1 MSRISRLSLLSLAFA
16 IVMVGGISAGPAAPA
31 LAPGIAAQ
39 LPQVKVQG
47 GGELTFLGLSIY
59 DAHLY
64 RPGNARGEWSPNEP
78 FALQLVYHRSLKGS
92 LVAARSMEEMEKQ
105 GSCNAEQRVL
115 WGAMLTKILPDVDA
129 GDRLTGDNLPRRG
142 VQFYQ
147 NGKLIG
153 NIDDLAFAR
162 AFFGIWLDPATS
174 EPALRQQLLGIV
186 P

>member
-1 MSRISRLSLLSLAFA
+1 MSRTSLSPLLSLALA
-16 IVMVGGISAGPAAPA
+16 VVALSSGAAMPAPE
-31 LAPGIAAQ
+31 LPPGIAAQ

-59 DAHLY
+59 AAHLY
-64 RPGNARGEWSPNEP
+64 RPGNARGEWSPDEP
-78 FALQLVYHRSLKGS
+78 FALQLVYHRSLKGP

-105 GSCNAEQRVL
+105 GSCTAEQRVR
-115 WGAMLTKILPDVDA
+115 WGETLAKILPDVDA
-129 GDRLTGDNLPRRG
+129 GDQLTGVNLPKRG

-153 NIDDLAFAR
+153 SIDDSAFAR
-162 AFFGIWLDPATS
+162 AFFGIWLAPASS
-174 EPALRQQLLGIV
+174 EPALRQQLLGIT

>member
-16 IVMVGGISAGPAAPA
+16 ALVAGSSGAGLPAPA
-31 LAPGIAAQ
+31 LAPVIAAQ

-64 RPGNARGEWSPNEP
+64 RPGNARGEWSTNEP

-92 LVAARSMEEMEKQ
+92 LVAARSMEEMDKQ
-105 GSCNAEQRVL
+105 GSCNAEQRVR
-115 WGAMLTKILPDVDA
+115 WGEMLTKILPDVDA
-129 GDRLTGDNLPRRG
+129 DDRLTGVNLPKRG

-147 NGKLIG
+147 NGKFIG
-153 NIDDLAFAR
+153 SIDDVAFAR

-174 EPALRQQLLGIV
+174 EPALRQQLLGIT

>member
-1 MSRISRLSLLSLAFA
+1 MSRSSRSSLISLAFA
-16 IVMVGGISAGPAAPA
+16 IMAAASNAGPPAPD

-64 RPGNARGEWSPNEP
+64 RPGNARGNWSPDEP
-78 FALQLVYHRSLKGS
+78 FALQLVYHLSLKGP
-92 LVAARSMEEMEKQ
+92 LVAARSIEEMDKQ
-105 GSCNAEQRVL
+105 GSCTAEQRTR
-115 WGAMLTKILPDVDA
+115 WGEMLTKILPDVDA
-129 GDRLTGDNLPRRG
+129 GDRLTGVNLPKRG

-153 NIDDLAFAR
+153 SIDDIAFAR
-162 AFFGIWLDPATS
+162 AFFGIWLNAATS
-174 EPALRQQLLGIV
+174 EPALRQQLLGIT